1 MLSLSAVI
9 IAVLGLTVA
18 FAALST
24 TLNIKGSAYLD
35 AAKWGIK
42 FQNLSEPSIVGEAS
56 DAKTAKIEKDVS
68 INDIKVTLSKP
79 GDSVTYTVDLV
90 NDGDINAK
98 IENIEK
104 TNLTEEQQ
112 KYIKFTVKY
121 KENDTELKI
130 GDILSKKEVKPLVI
144 KIEYRKDLE
153 SSDLPKSAQGI
164 NLSYKLDFVQT
175 DDKAVTT
182 KNLKSTIVNGTKGSG
197 TFLNGTIT
205 KDSVES
211 ISFLSNNEVPTNVIG
226 SWDASQE
233 KDKTVMAWY
242 IDNDK
247 NGLYE
252 VYIGGQGKVI
262 APENMSYF
270 FDSFSKLQT
279 LDLNFLDTS
288 NVTNMTAMFQNCS
301 LLKTLDLSG
310 LNTKNVTIMTG
321 LFNKCSSLANINLS
335 SFNTENVENIQSLFY
350 HCTSLINLDLS
361 NWNVSKVTSLYSTF
375 DMCSSL
381 KSLNL
386 NNWNTTKITSIRTA
400 FYGCSSLSELDLSSF
415 DFSNVTDYTE
425 NSFYNVMVPIYVKN
439 DKSKEFLLS
448 KNSSLNVIV
457 K

>member
-1 MLSLSAVI
+1 MEKQRRIKMLSLSAVI
-9 IAVLGLTVA
+9 VAVLGLTVA

-56 DAKTAKIEKDVS
+56 DAKTTKIEKDVS

-301 LLKTLDLSG
+301 LLKTGS
-310 LNTKNVTIMTG
+310 M
-321 LFNKCSSLANINLS
+321 S
-335 SFNTENVENIQSLFY
+335 SF
-350 HCTSLINLDLS
+350 
-361 NWNVSKVTSLYSTF
+361 
-375 DMCSSL
+375 
-381 KSLNL
+381 
-386 NNWNTTKITSIRTA
+386 
-400 FYGCSSLSELDLSSF
+400 
-415 DFSNVTDYTE
+415 
-425 NSFYNVMVPIYVKN
+425 
-439 DKSKEFLLS
+439 
-448 KNSSLNVIV
+448 
-457 K
+457 

>member
-1 MLSLSAVI
+1 MEKQRRIKMLSLSAVLV
-9 IAVLGLTVA
+9 AVLGLTVA

-68 INDIKVTLSKP
+68 INDIKVALSKP

-112 KYIKFTVKY
+112 KYITFTVKY

-182 KNLKSTIVNGTKGSG
+182 SGISKACTTFEKKDTYRVGDVIVLCNNDTKVSEDFYVISDNGSTVTALAKYNLLVGNVVKWNDDFSDVETTTPISSSEKGYG
-197 TFLNGTIT
+197 LQNEEVANYILDEQAGTINT
-205 KDSVES
+205 TTIKGVLSFANKVEGNLYGYWIEKSGAFSSKYSGELQGDNNVFDENSLLYTPAKNYETYLKDILKKSSVT
-211 ISFLSNNEVPTNVIG
+211 TNLITRGQLEKLGCDFNAQTCNSLPWVTNRGYWTGTVQLYTSVWGMLANVNI
-226 SWDASQE
+226 AQE
-233 KDKTVMAWY
+233 EYTS
-242 IDNDK
+242 
-247 NGLYE
+247 NGLY
-252 VYIGGQGKVI
+252 GLRPVI
-262 APENMSYF
+262 TI
-270 FDSFSKLQT
+270 SK
-279 LDLNFLDTS
+279 
-288 NVTNMTAMFQNCS
+288 
-301 LLKTLDLSG
+301 
-310 LNTKNVTIMTG
+310 
-321 LFNKCSSLANINLS
+321 
-335 SFNTENVENIQSLFY
+335 
-350 HCTSLINLDLS
+350 
-361 NWNVSKVTSLYSTF
+361 
-375 DMCSSL
+375 
-381 KSLNL
+381 
-386 NNWNTTKITSIRTA
+386 
-400 FYGCSSLSELDLSSF
+400 SEL
-415 DFSNVTDYTE
+415 
-425 NSFYNVMVPIYVKN
+425 
-439 DKSKEFLLS
+439 
-448 KNSSLNVIV
+448 
-457 K
+457 

>member
-1 MLSLSAVI
+1 MEKQRRIKMLSLSAVI
-9 IAVLGLTVA
+9 VAVLGLTVA

-112 KYIKFTVKY
+112 KYITFTVKY

-182 KNLKSTIVNGTKGSG
+182 SGISKACTTFEKKDTYRVGDVIALCNNDTKVSEDFYVIRDNGSTVTALAKYNLYINDIIIFNADGE
-197 TFLNGTIT
+197 
-205 KDSVES
+205 VES
-211 ISFLSNNEVPTNVIG
+211 TTPISKTIESYGLQNSSAKGIVIT
-226 SWDASQE
+226 E
-233 KDKTVMAWY
+233 
-242 IDNDK
+242 
-247 NGLYE
+247 
-252 VYIGGQGKVI
+252 
-262 APENMSYF
+262 
-270 FDSFSKLQT
+270 DSFEPQIVGT
-279 LDLNFLDTS
+279 DI
-288 NVTNMTAMFQNCS
+288 FQ
-301 LLKTLDLSG
+301 
-310 LNTKNVTIMTG
+310 
-321 LFNKCSSLANINLS
+321 
-335 SFNTENVENIQSLFY
+335 
-350 HCTSLINLDLS
+350 
-361 NWNVSKVTSLYSTF
+361 
-375 DMCSSL
+375 
-381 KSLNL
+381 
-386 NNWNTTKITSIRTA
+386 
-400 FYGCSSLSELDLSSF
+400 
-415 DFSNVTDYTE
+415 
-425 NSFYNVMVPIYVKN
+425 KN
-439 DKSKEFLLS
+439 DNKLYRTYWTDTNSNLLS
-448 KNSSLNVIV
+448 KYGSSYPADVFDSNSNLYEPLKNYENYIRNTLKKTSVSATLLSYNQAVNLGCNKDTSSCSSAPIWLHSTSYWTITANNSSSIYSIMANGEFNDTSFYVDSSFGLRPVITIS
-457 K
+457 KSEL

>member
-1 MLSLSAVI
+1 MEKQRRIKMLSLSAVI

-79 GDSVTYTVDLV
+79 GDGVTYTVDLV

-112 KYIKFTVKY
+112 KYITFTVKY

-182 KNLKSTIVNGTKGSG
+182 SGISKACTTFEKKDTYKVGDVIALCNNDTKVSEDFYAISDNGSTVTALAKYNLYINDIIIFNADGE
-197 TFLNGTIT
+197 
-205 KDSVES
+205 VES
-211 ISFLSNNEVPTNVIG
+211 TTPISKTIESYGLQNSSAKGIVIT
-226 SWDASQE
+226 E
-233 KDKTVMAWY
+233 
-242 IDNDK
+242 
-247 NGLYE
+247 
-252 VYIGGQGKVI
+252 
-262 APENMSYF
+262 
-270 FDSFSKLQT
+270 DSFEPQIVGT
-279 LDLNFLDTS
+279 DI
-288 NVTNMTAMFQNCS
+288 FQ
-301 LLKTLDLSG
+301 
-310 LNTKNVTIMTG
+310 
-321 LFNKCSSLANINLS
+321 
-335 SFNTENVENIQSLFY
+335 
-350 HCTSLINLDLS
+350 
-361 NWNVSKVTSLYSTF
+361 
-375 DMCSSL
+375 
-381 KSLNL
+381 
-386 NNWNTTKITSIRTA
+386 
-400 FYGCSSLSELDLSSF
+400 
-415 DFSNVTDYTE
+415 
-425 NSFYNVMVPIYVKN
+425 KN
-439 DKSKEFLLS
+439 DNKLYRTYWTDTNSNLLS
-448 KNSSLNVIV
+448 KYGSSYPADVFDSNSNLYEPLKNYENYIRNTLKKTSVSATLLSYNQAVNLGCNKDTSSCSSAPVWLHSTSYWTITANNSSSIYSIMANGEFNDTSFYVDSSFGLRPVITIS
-457 K
+457 KSEL